1 MGTSIKYFEKILL
14 AIYLIFL
21 GLLVGFDR
29 SAAGLEVFNFRVG
42 EILIFGFLVICFI
55 LFFQIQNIN
64 YFSFLKEF
72 ILPIRIVNIL
82 IIFFLVSL
90 VVFRSDFFNPYVYRT
105 SSYIWTIGA
114 FFVSLYLFKDI
125 KEYKKLSKLATALL
139 LFMPLVHY
147 LFSTGFYPNFIIDI
161 FIQYSDKFTFPK
173 ASDVMLSLVVV
184 NLLNI
189 KIFKNKKFSLFYLIT
204 SVSIMLP
211 LLLLMSRGSF
221 LSVLVFTI
229 LFLFF
234 ERKFIVKNLIYS
246 LIIFVFG
253 YIAFTLS
260 TYNVNDIDFNQ
271 DITVQELSIT
281 ENIKEIAKKKET
293 RKAFLSFYFQDG
305 RIMSV
310 DNTTN
315 WRLDI
320 WQDVIFD
327 MVKEDRV
334 LSGYGYNEIFPQML
348 DPTAPGRLGRDGM
361 NEHVHNYLVNI
372 FARGGL
378 FQLVLF
384 LFFHFGLILY
394 WKKENQNYQILM
406 YIIPSIIV
414 SLLDITLEG
423 VQFPLIYYFF
433 LYYFLKNSTKVKVI
447 ELYG

>member
-14 AIYLIFL
+14 AIYLIIL
-21 GLLVGFDR
+21 ALLVGFDR

-42 EILIFGFLVICFI
+42 EILIFGFLLVCFI

-72 ILPIRIVNIL
+72 ILPIRIVNLL
-82 IIFFLVSL
+82 IIFFLVSML
-90 VVFRSDFFNPYVYRT
+90 VFRSDFFNPYVYRT

-139 LFMPLVHY
+139 LFMPLIHY

-173 ASDVMLSLVVV
+173 ASDVMLNLVVV

-234 ERKFIVKNLIYS
+234 ERKFIINNLIYS

-260 TYNVNDIDFNQ
+260 TFNVNDIDFNQ

-320 WQDVIFD
+320 WQDV
-327 MVKEDRV
+327 VED
-334 LSGYGYNEIFPQML
+334 LNNKNQFLLGYGYNEIIPVML
-348 DPTAPGRLGRDGM
+348 DPSAPGRLGRDGL
-361 NEHVHNYLVNI
+361 NENVHNYLINVL
-372 FARGGL
+372 ARGGIFVTLLIIYFHYSYIKIWNKKNENYEIILL
-378 FQLVLF
+378 F
-384 LFFHFGLILY
+384 IPA
-394 WKKENQNYQILM
+394 
-406 YIIPSIIV
+406 IIN
-414 SLLDITLEG
+414 SLLDITMEG
-423 VQFPLIYYFF
+423 VQFPIIYYSFAGILF
-433 LYYFLKNSTKVKVI
+433 NLENK
-447 ELYG
+447 

>member
-14 AIYLIFL
+14 AIYLIIL

-139 LFMPLVHY
+139 LFMPLIHY

-189 KIFKNKKFSLFYLIT
+189 KIFKNKKFSLFYLIS

-234 ERKFIVKNLIYS
+234 ERKFIIKNLIYS

-320 WQDVIFD
+320 WQDV
-327 MVKEDRV
+327 VED
-334 LSGYGYNEIFPQML
+334 LNNKNQFLLGYGYNEIIPVML
-348 DPTAPGRLGRDGM
+348 DPSAPGRLGRDGL
-361 NEHVHNYLVNI
+361 NENVHNYLINVL
-372 FARGGL
+372 ARGGIFVALLIIYFHYSYIKIWNKKNGNYEIILL
-378 FQLVLF
+378 F
-384 LFFHFGLILY
+384 IPA
-394 WKKENQNYQILM
+394 
-406 YIIPSIIV
+406 IIN
-414 SLLDITLEG
+414 SLLDITMEG
-423 VQFPLIYYFF
+423 VQFPIIYYSFAAILF
-433 LYYFLKNSTKVKVI
+433 NLENK
-447 ELYG
+447 

>member
-125 KEYKKLSKLATALL
+125 KEYKKLSRLATALL
-139 LFMPLVHY
+139 LFMPFIHY

-320 WQDVIFD
+320 WQDV
-327 MVKEDRV
+327 VED
-334 LSGYGYNEIFPQML
+334 LNNKNQFLLGYGYNEIIPVML
-348 DPTAPGRLGRDGM
+348 DPSAPGRLGRDGL
-361 NEHVHNYLVNI
+361 NENVHNYLINVL
-372 FARGGL
+372 ARGGIFVALLIIYFHYSYIKIWNKKNGNYEIILL
-378 FQLVLF
+378 F
-384 LFFHFGLILY
+384 IPA
-394 WKKENQNYQILM
+394 
-406 YIIPSIIV
+406 IIN
-414 SLLDITLEG
+414 SLLDITMEG
-423 VQFPLIYYFF
+423 VQFPIIYYSFSAILF
-433 LYYFLKNSTKVKVI
+433 NLENK
-447 ELYG
+447 

>member
-204 SVSIMLP
+204 SVSILLP

-234 ERKFIVKNLIYS
+234 ERKFIIKNLIYS

-320 WQDVIFD
+320 WQDV
-327 MVKEDRV
+327 VED
-334 LSGYGYNEIFPQML
+334 LNNKNQFLLGYGYNEIIPVML
-348 DPTAPGRLGRDGM
+348 DPSAPGRLGRDGL
-361 NEHVHNYLVNI
+361 NENVHNYLINVL
-372 FARGGL
+372 ARGGIFVALLIIYFHYSYIKIWNKKNGNYEIILL
-378 FQLVLF
+378 F
-384 LFFHFGLILY
+384 IPA
-394 WKKENQNYQILM
+394 
-406 YIIPSIIV
+406 IIN
-414 SLLDITLEG
+414 SLLDITMEG
-423 VQFPLIYYFF
+423 VQFPIIYYSFSAILF
-433 LYYFLKNSTKVKVI
+433 NLENK
-447 ELYG
+447 

>member
-189 KIFKNKKFSLFYLIT
+189 KIFKNKKVSLFYLIT

-320 WQDVIFD
+320 WQDV
-327 MVKEDRV
+327 VED
-334 LSGYGYNEIFPQML
+334 LNNKNQFLLGYGYNEIIPVML
-348 DPTAPGRLGRDGM
+348 DPSAPGRLGRDGL
-361 NEHVHNYLVNI
+361 NENVHNYLINVL
-372 FARGGL
+372 ARGGIFVALLIIYFHYSYIKIWNKKNGNYEIILL
-378 FQLVLF
+378 F
-384 LFFHFGLILY
+384 IPA
-394 WKKENQNYQILM
+394 
-406 YIIPSIIV
+406 IIN
-414 SLLDITLEG
+414 SLLDITMEG
-423 VQFPLIYYFF
+423 VQFPIIYYSFSAILF
-433 LYYFLKNSTKVKVI
+433 NLENK
-447 ELYG
+447 

>member
-14 AIYLIFL
+14 AIYLIIL
-21 GLLVGFDR
+21 ALLVGFDR

-42 EILIFGFLVICFI
+42 EILIFGFLVVCFI

-72 ILPIRIVNIL
+72 ILPIRIVNLL
-82 IIFFLVSL
+82 IIFFLVSML
-90 VVFRSDFFNPYVYRT
+90 VFRSDFFNPYVYRT

-139 LFMPLVHY
+139 LFMPIIHY

-161 FIQYSDKFTFPK
+161 FKQYSDKFTFPK

-234 ERKFIVKNLIYS
+234 ERKFIINNLIYS

-260 TYNVNDIDFNQ
+260 TFNVNDIDFNQ

-320 WQDVIFD
+320 WQDV
-327 MVKEDRV
+327 VED
-334 LSGYGYNEIFPQML
+334 LNNKNQFLLGYGYNEIIPVML
-348 DPTAPGRLGRDGM
+348 DPSAPGRLGRDGL
-361 NEHVHNYLVNI
+361 NENVHNYLINVL
-372 FARGGL
+372 ARGGIFVALIIIYFHYSYIKIWNKKNENYEIILL
-378 FQLVLF
+378 F
-384 LFFHFGLILY
+384 IPA
-394 WKKENQNYQILM
+394 
-406 YIIPSIIV
+406 IIN
-414 SLLDITLEG
+414 SLLDITMEG
-423 VQFPLIYYFF
+423 VQFPIIYYSFAGILF
-433 LYYFLKNSTKVKVI
+433 NLENK
-447 ELYG
+447 

>member
-14 AIYLIFL
+14 AIYLIIL
-21 GLLVGFDR
+21 ALLVGFDR

-42 EILIFGFLVICFI
+42 EILIFGFLVVCFI

-72 ILPIRIVNIL
+72 ILPIRIVNLL
-82 IIFFLVSL
+82 IMFFLVSL

-139 LFMPLVHY
+139 LFMPIIHY

-189 KIFKNKKFSLFYLIT
+189 KIFKNKKFGLFYLIT

-234 ERKFIVKNLIYS
+234 ERKFIINNLIYS
-246 LIIFVFG
+246 LTIFVFG

-260 TYNVNDIDFNQ
+260 TFNVNDIDFNQ

-320 WQDVIFD
+320 WQDV
-327 MVKEDRV
+327 VED
-334 LSGYGYNEIFPQML
+334 LNNKNQFLLGYGYNEIIPVML
-348 DPTAPGRLGRDGM
+348 DPSAPGRLGRDGL
-361 NEHVHNYLVNI
+361 NENVHNYLINVL
-372 FARGGL
+372 ARGGIFVALIIIYFHYSYIKIWNKKNENYEIILL
-378 FQLVLF
+378 F
-384 LFFHFGLILY
+384 IPA
-394 WKKENQNYQILM
+394 
-406 YIIPSIIV
+406 IIN
-414 SLLDITLEG
+414 SLLDITMEG
-423 VQFPLIYYFF
+423 VQFPIIYYSFAAILF
-433 LYYFLKNSTKVKVI
+433 NLENK
-447 ELYG
+447 

>member
-320 WQDVIFD
+320 WQDV
-327 MVKEDRV
+327 VED
-334 LSGYGYNEIFPQML
+334 LNNKNQFLLGYGYNEIIPVML
-348 DPTAPGRLGRDGM
+348 DPSAPGRLGRDGL
-361 NEHVHNYLVNI
+361 NENVHNYLINVL
-372 FARGGL
+372 ARGGIFVALLIIYFHYSYIKIWNKKNGNYEIILL
-378 FQLVLF
+378 F
-384 LFFHFGLILY
+384 IPA
-394 WKKENQNYQILM
+394 
-406 YIIPSIIV
+406 IIN
-414 SLLDITLEG
+414 SLLDITMEG
-423 VQFPLIYYFF
+423 VQFPIIYYSFSAILF
-433 LYYFLKNSTKVKVI
+433 NLENK
-447 ELYG
+447 

>member
-14 AIYLIFL
+14 AIYLIIL
-21 GLLVGFDR
+21 ALLVGFDR

-42 EILIFGFLVICFI
+42 EILIFGFLLVCFI

-72 ILPIRIVNIL
+72 ILPIRIVNLL

-139 LFMPLVHY
+139 LFMPLIHY

-189 KIFKNKKFSLFYLIT
+189 KIFKNKKFGLFYLIT

-234 ERKFIVKNLIYS
+234 ERKFIINNLIYS

-320 WQDVIFD
+320 WQDV
-327 MVKEDRV
+327 VED
-334 LSGYGYNEIFPQML
+334 LNNKNQFLLGYGYNEIIPVML
-348 DPTAPGRLGRDGM
+348 DPSAPGRLGRDGL
-361 NEHVHNYLVNI
+361 NENVHNYLINVL
-372 FARGGL
+372 ARGGIFVALLIIYFHYSYIKIWNKKNGNYKIILL
-378 FQLVLF
+378 F
-384 LFFHFGLILY
+384 IPA
-394 WKKENQNYQILM
+394 
-406 YIIPSIIV
+406 IIN
-414 SLLDITLEG
+414 SLLDITMEG
-423 VQFPLIYYFF
+423 VQFPIIYYSFAAILF
-433 LYYFLKNSTKVKVI
+433 NLENK
-447 ELYG
+447 

>member
-14 AIYLIFL
+14 AIYLIILAF
-21 GLLVGFDR
+21 LVGFDR

-42 EILIFGFLVICFI
+42 EILIFGFLLVCFI

-72 ILPIRIVNIL
+72 ILPIRIVNLLIL
-82 IIFFLVSL
+82 FFLVSL

-189 KIFKNKKFSLFYLIT
+189 KIFKNKKFSLFYLIS

-234 ERKFIVKNLIYS
+234 ERKFIINNLIYS

-320 WQDVIFD
+320 WQDV
-327 MVKEDRV
+327 VED
-334 LSGYGYNEIFPQML
+334 LNNKNQFLLGYGYNEIIPVML
-348 DPTAPGRLGRDGM
+348 DPSAPGRLGRDGL
-361 NEHVHNYLVNI
+361 NENVHNYLINVL
-372 FARGGL
+372 ARGGIFVALLIIYFHYSYIKIWNKKNGNYEIILL
-378 FQLVLF
+378 F
-384 LFFHFGLILY
+384 IPA
-394 WKKENQNYQILM
+394 
-406 YIIPSIIV
+406 IIN
-414 SLLDITLEG
+414 SLLDITMEG
-423 VQFPLIYYFF
+423 VQFPIIYYSFAAILF
-433 LYYFLKNSTKVKVI
+433 NLENK
-447 ELYG
+447 

>member
-14 AIYLIFL
+14 AIYLIIL

-29 SAAGLEVFNFRVG
+29 SAAGLEVYNFRVG

-55 LFFQIQNIN
+55 LFFQIQKIN

-72 ILPIRIVNIL
+72 ILPIRIVNLL

-90 VVFRSDFFNPYVYRT
+90 VVFRSEFFNPYVYRT

-125 KEYKKLSKLATALL
+125 KEYKKLSRLATALL
-139 LFMPLVHY
+139 LFMPFIHY

-234 ERKFIVKNLIYS
+234 ERKFIIKNLIYS

-320 WQDVIFD
+320 WQDV
-327 MVKEDRV
+327 VED
-334 LSGYGYNEIFPQML
+334 LNNKNQFLLGYGYNEIIPVML
-348 DPTAPGRLGRDGM
+348 DPSAPGRLGRDGL
-361 NEHVHNYLVNI
+361 NENVHNYLINVL
-372 FARGGL
+372 ARGGIFVALLIIYFHYSYIKIWNKKNGNYEIILL
-378 FQLVLF
+378 F
-384 LFFHFGLILY
+384 IPA
-394 WKKENQNYQILM
+394 
-406 YIIPSIIV
+406 IIN
-414 SLLDITLEG
+414 SLLDITMEG
-423 VQFPLIYYFF
+423 VQFPIIYYSFAAILF
-433 LYYFLKNSTKVKVI
+433 NI
-447 ELYG
+447 ENK

>member
-14 AIYLIFL
+14 AIYLIIL

-72 ILPIRIVNIL
+72 ILPIRIVNLL

-90 VVFRSDFFNPYVYRT
+90 VVFRSEFFNPYVYRT

-125 KEYKKLSKLATALL
+125 KEYKKLSRLATALL
-139 LFMPLVHY
+139 LFMPFIHY

-234 ERKFIVKNLIYS
+234 ERKFIIKNLIYS

-281 ENIKEIAKKKET
+281 ENIKEIAKKKQT

-320 WQDVIFD
+320 WQDV
-327 MVKEDRV
+327 VED
-334 LSGYGYNEIFPQML
+334 LNSKNQFLLGYGYNEIIPVML
-348 DPTAPGRLGRDGM
+348 DPSAPGRLGRDGL
-361 NEHVHNYLVNI
+361 NENVHNYLINVL
-372 FARGGL
+372 ARGGIFVALLIIYFHYSYIKIWNKKNGNYEIILL
-378 FQLVLF
+378 F
-384 LFFHFGLILY
+384 IPA
-394 WKKENQNYQILM
+394 
-406 YIIPSIIV
+406 IIN
-414 SLLDITLEG
+414 SLLDITMEG
-423 VQFPLIYYFF
+423 VQFPIIYYSFAAILF
-433 LYYFLKNSTKVKVI
+433 NI
-447 ELYG
+447 ENK

>member
-14 AIYLIFL
+14 AIYLIIL
-21 GLLVGFDR
+21 ALLVGFDR

-42 EILIFGFLVICFI
+42 EILIFGFLLVCFI

-72 ILPIRIVNIL
+72 ILPIRIVNLL
-82 IIFFLVSL
+82 IMFFLVSL

-139 LFMPLVHY
+139 LFMPLIHY

-234 ERKFIVKNLIYS
+234 ERKFIIKNLIYS

-320 WQDVIFD
+320 WQDV
-327 MVKEDRV
+327 VED
-334 LSGYGYNEIFPQML
+334 LNNKNQFLLGYGYNEIIPVML
-348 DPTAPGRLGRDGM
+348 DPSAPGRLGRDGL
-361 NEHVHNYLVNI
+361 NENVHNYLINVL
-372 FARGGL
+372 ARGGIFVALLIIYFHYSYIKIWNKKNGNYKIILL
-378 FQLVLF
+378 F
-384 LFFHFGLILY
+384 IPA
-394 WKKENQNYQILM
+394 
-406 YIIPSIIV
+406 IIN
-414 SLLDITLEG
+414 SLLDITMEG
-423 VQFPLIYYFF
+423 VQFPIIYYSFAAILF
-433 LYYFLKNSTKVKVI
+433 NLENK
-447 ELYG
+447 

>member
-14 AIYLIFL
+14 AIYLIIL
-21 GLLVGFDR
+21 SLLIGFDR
-29 SAAGLEVFNFRVG
+29 SAAGLEIFNFRVG
-42 EILIFGFLVICFI
+42 EILIFGFLVICFM

-64 YFSFLKEF
+64 YFSFLKDF
-72 ILPIRIVNIL
+72 ILSIRAVNVL

-90 VVFRSDFFNPYVYRT
+90 VVFSSDFFNPYVYRT

-125 KEYKKLSKLATALL
+125 KKYKKLSKLATALL
-139 LFMPLVHY
+139 LFMPPIHY

-184 NLLNI
+184 NLLNF
-189 KIFKNKKFSLFYLIT
+189 KIFKNKKFNLFYLIT
-204 SVSIMLP
+204 SVSILLP

-221 LSVLVFTI
+221 LSLLVFTI
-229 LFLFF
+229 LFLLF
-234 ERKFIVKNLIYS
+234 ERRFITNNLIYS

-253 YIAFTLS
+253 YVVFTLS

-293 RKAFLSFYFQDG
+293 RKAFLSFYFEDG

-320 WQDVIFD
+320 WQDVL
-327 MVKEDRV
+327 ED
-334 LSGYGYNEIFPQML
+334 LNNKNQFLLGYGYNEIIPVML
-348 DPTAPGRLGRDGM
+348 DPSAPGRLGRDGL
-361 NEHVHNYLVNI
+361 NENVHNYLINVL
-372 FARGGL
+372 ARGGIFVVLLIIYFHYSYIKIWNRKFGNYEIILL
-378 FQLVLF
+378 F
-384 LFFHFGLILY
+384 IPA
-394 WKKENQNYQILM
+394 
-406 YIIPSIIV
+406 IIN
-414 SLLDITLEG
+414 SLLDITMEG
-423 VQFPLIYYFF
+423 VQFPIIYYSFAAILF
-433 LYYFLKNSTKVKVI
+433 NLENK
-447 ELYG
+447 

>member
-14 AIYLIFL
+14 AIYLIIL
-21 GLLVGFDR
+21 ALLVGFDR

-42 EILIFGFLVICFI
+42 EILIFGFLLVCFI

-72 ILPIRIVNIL
+72 ILPIRIVNLL
-82 IIFFLVSL
+82 IIFFLVSML
-90 VVFRSDFFNPYVYRT
+90 VFRSDFFNPYVYRT

-139 LFMPLVHY
+139 LFMPIIHY

-234 ERKFIVKNLIYS
+234 ERKFIINNLIYS

-260 TYNVNDIDFNQ
+260 TFNVNDIDFNQ

-320 WQDVIFD
+320 WQDV
-327 MVKEDRV
+327 VED
-334 LSGYGYNEIFPQML
+334 LNNKNQFLLGYGYNEIIPVML
-348 DPTAPGRLGRDGM
+348 DPSAPGRLGRDGL
-361 NEHVHNYLVNI
+361 NENVHNYLINVL
-372 FARGGL
+372 ARGGIFVTLLIIYFHYSYIKIWNKKNENYEIILL
-378 FQLVLF
+378 F
-384 LFFHFGLILY
+384 IPA
-394 WKKENQNYQILM
+394 
-406 YIIPSIIV
+406 IIN
-414 SLLDITLEG
+414 SLLDITMEG
-423 VQFPLIYYFF
+423 VQFPIIYYSFAGILF
-433 LYYFLKNSTKVKVI
+433 NLENK
-447 ELYG
+447 

>member
-14 AIYLIFL
+14 AIYLIIL
-21 GLLVGFDR
+21 ALLVGFDR

-42 EILIFGFLVICFI
+42 EILIFGFLVVCFI

-72 ILPIRIVNIL
+72 ILPIRIVNLL
-82 IIFFLVSL
+82 IIFFLVSML
-90 VVFRSDFFNPYVYRT
+90 VFRSDFFNPYVYRT

-139 LFMPLVHY
+139 LFMPIIHY

-234 ERKFIVKNLIYS
+234 ERKFIINNLIYS

-260 TYNVNDIDFNQ
+260 TFNVNDIDFNQ

-320 WQDVIFD
+320 WQDV
-327 MVKEDRV
+327 VED
-334 LSGYGYNEIFPQML
+334 LNNKNQFLLGYGYNEIIPVML
-348 DPTAPGRLGRDGM
+348 DPSAPGRLGRDGL
-361 NEHVHNYLVNI
+361 NENVHNYLINVL
-372 FARGGL
+372 ARGGIFVTLLIIYFHYSYIKIWNKKNENYEIILL
-378 FQLVLF
+378 F
-384 LFFHFGLILY
+384 IPA
-394 WKKENQNYQILM
+394 
-406 YIIPSIIV
+406 IIN
-414 SLLDITLEG
+414 SLLDITMEG
-423 VQFPLIYYFF
+423 VQFPIIYYSFAGILF
-433 LYYFLKNSTKVKVI
+433 NLENK
-447 ELYG
+447 